1 VRRLSFSVRS
11 RLSLSA
17 PTLSSFPFSSS
28 MSSPAVLT
36 FAVIGEGDSPIF
48 EADLSAPPSAA
59 FTDAPAEGEDG
70 DDDEDAA
77 KKDPSSASA
86 STSDHHP
93 QPSSRDERAAYLHQF
108 VLHAA
113 LDAVDEVLFSH
124 SGGGGAGAGGGGG
137 AEGGAAGSSGSSSAA
152 GAGGAPHL
160 GVVDRFNALQVS
172 AYATP
177 GSLKLLLLHDG
188 RPDDV
193 VRGFF
198 KEVHEALVKARLNP
212 FFVGG
217 AGSSSSVGGGASS
230 APSSSFSSSLC
241 CGGGSSGTGLAGLLS
256 ARGSGFD
263 RRVRSLAR
271 SYFRVMV

>member
-1 VRRLSFSVRS
+1 MFH
-11 RLSLSA
+11 
-17 PTLSSFPFSSS
+17 FSSLFLFLFQA

-36 FAVIGEGDSPIF
+36 FAVIGEVDSPIF
-48 EADLSAPPSAA
+48 EADLAAPPSAA
-59 FTDAPAEGEDG
+59 FTDATAAGDENDDADG
-70 DDDEDAA
+70 DDAA
-77 KKDPSSASA
+77 KDPSTTVAAAAVANEKPPPSAS
-86 STSDHHP
+86 SG
-93 QPSSRDERAAYLHQF
+93 DERAAYLHQF
-108 VLHAA
+108 ILHAA
-113 LDAVDEVLFSH
+113 LDAVDEVLS
-124 SGGGGAGAGGGGG
+124 SNSAGSASNS
-137 AEGGAAGSSGSSSAA
+137 AAGGAAGSSAAAA

-177 GSLKLLLLHDG
+177 GSLRLLLLHDG

-212 FFVGG
+212 FFIG
-217 AGSSSSVGGGASS
+217 GSSSSSGG
-230 APSSSFSSSLC
+230 SSSNNSSSSPLC
-241 CGGGSSGTGLAGLLS
+241 CGGGSSGTGLTGLLAS
-256 ARGSGFD
+256 RGSGFD

>member
-1 VRRLSFSVRS
+1 MLQRAFDFCGRAR
-11 RLSLSA
+11 
-17 PTLSSFPFSSS
+17 SSFFYFSFIFSLFLQAPMSSS
-28 MSSPAVLT
+28 VLT
-36 FAVIGEGDSPIF
+36 FAIVGEGDSPIF
-48 EADLSAPPSAA
+48 EADLAAPPSAA
-59 FTDAPAEGEDG
+59 FTDAVATG
-70 DDDEDAA
+70 DDENEDDAKDPSTSAA
-77 KKDPSSASA
+77 SAEQQPPSSAS
-86 STSDHHP
+86 TS
-93 QPSSRDERAAYLHQF
+93 SARDERAAYLHQF
-108 VLHAA
+108 ILHAA
-113 LDAVDEVLFSH
+113 LDAVDEVLMS
-124 SGGGGAGAGGGGG
+124 SSSSSSNAATGGGGG
-137 AEGGAAGSSGSSSAA
+137 GSSTTTASASLAAA

-177 GSLKLLLLHDG
+177 GSLRLLLLHDG

-212 FFVGG
+212 FFIG
-217 AGSSSSVGGGASS
+217 GSSSSSSGNSSRSHSSGGN
-230 APSSSFSSSLC
+230 SLC
-241 CGGGSSGTGLAGLLS
+241 CGAGSSGTGLTGLLA

>member
-1 VRRLSFSVRS
+1 M
-11 RLSLSA
+11 
-17 PTLSSFPFSSS
+17 SS
-28 MSSPAVLT
+28 SSPAVLT

-48 EADLSAPPSAA
+48 EADLAAPPSAA
-59 FTDAPAEGEDG
+59 FAEAPAGGEEEN
-70 DDDEDAA
+70 DDDNAMIATSTSTSNSAGDQQ
-77 KKDPSSASA
+77 PASA
-86 STSDHHP
+86 
-93 QPSSRDERAAYLHQF
+93 RDERAAYLHQF
-108 VLHAA
+108 ILHAA
-113 LDAVDEVLFSH
+113 LDAVDEVLS
-124 SGGGGAGAGGGGG
+124 SGSGGSSNPGGGAGA
-137 AEGGAAGSSGSSSAA
+137 A
-152 GAGGAPHL
+152 GAGGATGAASAASLSGAPHL

-177 GSLKLLLLHDG
+177 GSLRLLLLHDG

-212 FFVGG
+212 FFIGG
-217 AGSSSSVGGGASS
+217 GGSSENGSSSS
-230 APSSSFSSSLC
+230 SSSPSPSSLC
-241 CGGGSSGTGLAGLLS
+241 CGGGSSGTGLTGLLA

>member
-1 VRRLSFSVRS
+1 
-11 RLSLSA
+11 
-17 PTLSSFPFSSS
+17 
-28 MSSPAVLT
+28 MSSPAAVLT

-48 EADLSAPPSAA
+48 EADLAAPPSAA
-59 FTDAPAEGEDG
+59 FADATVGDGENDA
-70 DDDEDAA
+70 DDNGA
-77 KKDPSSASA
+77 KDPSSSSTLTGAATEQPPPPSA
-86 STSDHHP
+86 A
-93 QPSSRDERAAYLHQF
+93 SSRDERAAYLHQF
-108 VLHAA
+108 ILHAA
-113 LDAVDEVLFSH
+113 LDAVDEVLS
-124 SGGGGAGAGGGGG
+124 SNASSSNAAAGGGAANASSSAMAGAGGQ
-137 AEGGAAGSSGSSSAA
+137 
-152 GAGGAPHL
+152 PHL

-177 GSLKLLLLHDG
+177 GSLRLLLLHDG

-212 FFVGG
+212 FFIGGSGGGGSGGGGG
-217 AGSSSSVGGGASS
+217 ASGDGSSSSS
-230 APSSSFSSSLC
+230 ALC
-241 CGGGSSGTGLAGLLS
+241 CGGGSSGTGLTGLLA